1 MWISNRLIIMYSN
14 ILNFVKRSYEILLPE
29 SCLLCDTSN
38 INLCTDC
45 IISLEKSY
53 QSGSPDSKAFL
64 NYKDRNVRK
73 ILHYIK
79 YYNQP
84 YLAHKILDSSIS
96 DIKNFISLH
105 QMTDFIIMPIP
116 ADNLRMLSR
125 GYNQAAIIAEYISN
139 KLSSQGIKHNYSDI
153 LYRSRHLKK
162 LSHLS
167 GGVLE
172 RQSLL
177 KGAYKIKEGDNV
189 DLKGKSILL
198 IDDITTSGSTFY
210 ESKETL
216 YNAGAAKVILYS
228 LAH

>member
-1 MWISNRLIIMYSN
+1 MWISNRVIIMYNN
-14 ILNFVKRSYEILLPE
+14 ILNFIKRSYEILLPE

-38 INLCTDC
+38 TNLCTDC

-53 QSGSPDSKAFL
+53 QSGSTDSKAL
-64 NYKDRNVRK
+64 LSYKDRDVRK

-139 KLSSQGIKHNYSDI
+139 KLSSQGINHNYSDI

-177 KGAYKIKEGDNV
+177 KGIYKVQEGNNIN
-189 DLKGKSILL
+189 LKGKSILL

-210 ESKETL
+210 EAKETL